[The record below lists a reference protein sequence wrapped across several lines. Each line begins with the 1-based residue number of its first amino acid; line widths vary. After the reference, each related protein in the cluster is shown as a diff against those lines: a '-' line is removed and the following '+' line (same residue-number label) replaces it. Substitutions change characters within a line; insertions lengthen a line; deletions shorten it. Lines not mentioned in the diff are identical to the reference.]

1 MRWLWIAISTS
12 VLAGAAVGMIES
24 LTILMSTGAGEYDA
38 LFWGT
43 MVYAIAG
50 LGMGL
55 LLYPFWVFWSWFKAR
70 PQSTVWSTLFVS
82 TMVLLQGAA
91 SYGGWQW
98 QWMWLWLG
106 LAPIGVWLCDI
117 LLSRTPLK
125 VLPQRRGTAAMLFF
139 LLLVTGVFSL
149 TPSRPLPPLKPEQ
162 TNQPRPSILLLM
174 IDGLRSDHL
183 QVGISP
189 ALDRLIQDGI
199 YFDHAF
205 SHAPV
210 SAPSVAA
217 LLSSESQVHAAPL
230 EARHFLLSEVLLQ
243 HGYYTSAVVN
253 HISLGRFSN
262 FHQGFSQFQ
271 FLPPESPV
279 AFTEGTRRL
288 RLIERLLAWWSMR
301 GAPRPEKQY
310 RPAHDVMLQ
319 VQQQIMRHRDQRWF
333 VMAQLRDTQEPLY
346 VQGAHGVYH
355 PPIWVRQQ
363 NMPDVYRAYV
373 AELRR
378 VDDALGA
385 LVAWL
390 RQQNMYDELVIVV
403 TASHATALKSSH
415 ALGPSP
421 HRERLQV
428 PLIIKMPHGQ
438 GAGTQSARPV
448 QLQDIAPTLAQ
459 SVGVQRPE
467 RWQGTDILA
476 EEFQRSKEPRP
487 IFAAYDAP
495 QAGWAM
501 VQHRGWK
508 LVRHQRSHQP
518 EMLYDLRQDPDEREN
533 VLGTHQEVYS
543 ELSMLLQ
550 QMERHE

>member
-1 MRWLWIAISTS
+1 MRWLWRAVSTGL
-12 VLAGAAVGMIES
+12 LAGATVGVIES
-24 LTILMSTGAGEYDA
+24 LTILTSAGAGEYDA

-43 MVYAIAG
+43 LVYAVAG
-50 LGMGL
+50 LGLGL
-55 LLYPFWVFWSWFKAR
+55 ILFPFWVFWPWFKAQR
-70 PQSTVWSTLFVS
+70 PSSTWSGLFVL
-82 TMVLLQGAA
+82 TMLLLQGAS

-98 QWMWLWLG
+98 EWMWLWG
-106 LAPIGVWLCDI
+106 LMAPIGIWLGDI
-117 LLSRTPLK
+117 LLRRTPLK
-125 VLPQRRGTAAMLFF
+125 ILPHPRGSTAMMFF

-149 TPSRPLPPLKPEQ
+149 TPSRPLPPLEPEL
-162 TNQPRPSILLLM
+162 TEQPRPNILVLM

-189 ALDRLIQDGI
+189 ALDRFIQDSV
-199 YFDHAF
+199 YYDHAF

-217 LLSSESQVHAAPL
+217 LLSSEAQAHAAPL
-230 EARHFLLSEVLLQ
+230 EARHELLSEVLLQ
-243 HGYYTSAVVN
+243 HGYHTSAVVN

-262 FHQGFSQFQ
+262 FHQGFSQFHY
-271 FLPPESPV
+271 LPPESPV

-288 RLIERLLAWWSMR
+288 RLIERLLAWWAMR

-319 VQQQIMRHRDQRWF
+319 VQQQIIRHQDQRWF

-346 VQGAHGVYH
+346 IQGARGVYR
-355 PPIWVRQQ
+355 PPIWVRQH
-363 NMPDVYRAYV
+363 NLPDVYRAYV

-385 LVAWL
+385 LLAWL
-390 RQQNMYDELVIVV
+390 RQQDMYHNTMIVV
-403 TASHATALKSSH
+403 TASHATALKSGH

-428 PLIIKMPHGQ
+428 PLIIKMPNSEGS
-438 GAGTQSARPV
+438 GAQSPRPV
-448 QLQDIAPTLAQ
+448 QLQDVAPTVAQ
-459 SVGVQRPE
+459 YVGAQRPE

-476 EEFQRSKEPRP
+476 DAFKNSKEPRP

-495 QAGWAM
+495 QAGWSM

-518 EMLYDLRQDPDEREN
+518 DMLYDLRQDPDERES
-533 VLGTHQEVYS
+533 VLGHHQEIYS
-543 ELSMLLQ
+543 ELSSLLK
-550 QMERHE
+550 QMEH